1 MGFDFMSDRVPRVSR
16 MPTYQTSPGRFWH
29 HAATSSDLMQHS
41 KPRTPLVADFK
52 RTAHVWAKLV
62 IATTAVVHVEP
73 RTRAIDRAVVRQVSG
88 LRLGWRGEQAVI
100 VSV

>member
-1 MGFDFMSDRVPRVSR
+1 M
-16 MPTYQTSPGRFWH
+16 
-29 HAATSSDLMQHS
+29 MQLS
-41 KPRTPLVADFK
+41 KPRTPFAADFK
-52 RTAHVWAKLV
+52 RTAHVWANLV
-62 IATTAVVHVEP
+62 IATTAVFHIEP